1 MRNKTVLELGAGCGL
16 VGVAC
21 GILGATRVVMTDL
34 QYALPLM
41 RENVE
46 RNANDTQ
53 CPIECKECDWFSP
66 ASIDELFGNA
76 DGPPDVILVAD
87 CVWLSSLI
95 VPLLQ
100 TLKAYTT
107 HSHTKVLITYQQR
120 GREAHEEFME
130 GIHDLFNV
138 IYVDTEKSAGLAK
151 PDVFHVFECSKK
163 SGS

>member
-1 MRNKTVLELGAGCGL
+1 
-16 VGVAC
+16 
-21 GILGATRVVMTDL
+21 MTDL

-46 RNANDTQ
+46 RNANDIQ

-76 DGPPDVILVAD
+76 DGLPDMILVAD
-87 CVWLSSLI
+87 CVWLPSLI

-100 TLKAYTT
+100 TLKVYTT
-107 HSHTKVLITYQQR
+107 HSHTKVLVTYQQR
-120 GREAHEEFME
+120 GREAHEELME
-130 GIHDLFNV
+130 GIHDLFEV
-138 IYVDTEKSAGLAK
+138 ISVDTEKSAGLAK

-163 SGS
+163 VAASMQSSAFGLI